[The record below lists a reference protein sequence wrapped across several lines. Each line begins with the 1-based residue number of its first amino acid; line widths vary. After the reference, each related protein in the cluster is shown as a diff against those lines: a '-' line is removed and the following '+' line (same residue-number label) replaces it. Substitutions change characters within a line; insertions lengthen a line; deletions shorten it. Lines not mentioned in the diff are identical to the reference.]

1 MYQAEYQDLADMH
14 LAREIAETL
23 HEHYPG
29 HMWAVNIKSGI
40 IDIKNFYI
48 SDSYGMCLHYDK
60 LGDATERKKKV
71 IMAGGEFLE
80 RAHMARKGFQEQTGI
95 LEGRK

>member
-1 MYQAEYQDLADMH
+1 MH

-29 HMWAVNIKSGI
+29 HMWAVNIRDGGAT
-40 IDIKNFYI
+40 IKNFYI
-48 SDSYGMCLHYDK
+48 SDSYCMFMNLNEFT
-60 LGDATERKKKV
+60 DAGVRKKGV
-71 IMAGGEFLE
+71 IRAGGEFLE